1 VDNTTIQEQYTTE
14 HLQQAAEAI
23 KKLADAIMEALKP
36 VIETFKRWAKALWNR
51 LMKAAAMDANPKWWH
66 YYKHSK
72 SKRIRKKYQTRIR
85 DHLIKFLIE
94 GSKP

>member
-1 VDNTTIQEQYTTE
+1 VDNTAIQQQYIIET
-14 HLQQAAEAI
+14 LQQASEAM

-36 VIETFKRWAKALWNR
+36 VIEAFKRWAKALWDK
-51 LMKAAAMDANPKWWH
+51 LMKAAAMNANPKWWH

-85 DHLIKFLIE
+85 DYLMKLLIE